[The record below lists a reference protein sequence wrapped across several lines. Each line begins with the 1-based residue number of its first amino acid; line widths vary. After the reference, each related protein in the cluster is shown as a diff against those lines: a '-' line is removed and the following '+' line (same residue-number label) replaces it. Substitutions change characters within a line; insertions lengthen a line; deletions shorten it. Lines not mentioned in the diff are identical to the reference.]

1 MPLTPR
7 RGDKTGPSTS
17 HQKTVQINL
26 RNVIGNYEDED
37 EEQTVI
43 IEYLTNQLNNRTA
56 TVMYPGDVFVAALPG
71 DRLEWYIVFKNLYL
85 VSQEEYL
92 QPQHP
97 RSPTVKLDYS
107 DRDFHRVYDPNN
119 KFSLLDLED
128 ELIKKYKYDHTIGIG
143 DLIEVNLGG
152 DDNQSPI
159 VVYFR
164 VIKGLS
170 NIEPE
175 EARHARWITAD
186 INTDMELE
194 DTSHTTGGMKLR
206 RTKGRRMRTIK
217 KKSLKRNKNK
227 NKHSKKSKTRKRR
240 NKRKRSTRSSR

>member
-1 MPLTPR
+1 MPPKR
-7 RGDKTGPSTS
+7 DKMIASNS
-17 HQKTVQINL
+17 FQKTVQVNL
-26 RNVIGNYEDED
+26 RNVIGYYEDED
-37 EEQTVI
+37 EEQNAI
-43 IEYLTNQLNNRTA
+43 IAYLNNQLLNTRSA
-56 TVMYPGDVFVAALPG
+56 IVMHPGDVFVVGLPG
-71 DRLEWYIVFKNLYL
+71 NRLEWYIVFKNLSL
-85 VSQEEYL
+85 VTQEEYL

-119 KFSLLDLED
+119 ETSLLDLED
-128 ELIKKYKYDHTIGIG
+128 ELIKKYNYDHTVDIG

-152 DDNQSPI
+152 EDKQSPI
-159 VVYFR
+159 IVYFD
-164 VIKGLS
+164 VIKGVS

-175 EARHARWITAD
+175 EARRARLITAD
-186 INTDMELE
+186 ISTDMELE
-194 DTSHTTGGMKLR
+194 DTSHTRGGMKLR

>member
-1 MPLTPR
+1 MPPMR
-7 RGDKTGPSTS
+7 DKMVASNS
-17 HQKTVQINL
+17 SQKTVQINL

-37 EEQTVI
+37 EEQNDI
-43 IEYLTNQLNNRTA
+43 IAYLTNQVNTRSA
-56 TVMYPGDVFVAALPG
+56 TVMYPGDLFAVALPG
-71 DRLEWYIVFKNLYL
+71 NRLEWYIVFKNLSL
-85 VSQEEYL
+85 VTQEEYL

-119 KFSLLDLED
+119 EISLLDLED
-128 ELIKKYKYDHTIGIG
+128 ELIKKYKYDHTIDIG

-152 DDNQSPI
+152 DDEQSPI
-159 VVYFR
+159 VVYFD
-164 VIKGLS
+164 VIKGVS
-170 NIEPE
+170 NIEPD
-175 EARHARWITAD
+175 EARHARWMNAD

-194 DTSHTTGGMKLR
+194 DTSHTRGGMKLR

-240 NKRKRSTRSSR
+240 NKRKRSSRSSR